1 MRKMS
6 KTKRFFKRV
15 EKFFSYFKQR
25 YIVWFLLYRSGAKE
39 LVRQYANRNHEAC
52 GSIGAESPIWV
63 CWWQGEEA
71 MPDIAKACLRSIR
84 RYACAHPVRLITAE
98 NFSEYVTFPPE
109 IMEKQRR
116 GLIDLTH
123 FSDIL
128 RVSLLARY
136 GGIWM
141 DATVLIPSR
150 PLDEFI
156 RPTETFWSCH
166 HKPIYHNISRG
177 GWVSFFWACGKDNL
191 LPAFMADFHI
201 RYWLRHDKL
210 IVYLLLDYAFAL
222 ARKYIPAVHR
232 MIEEVPL
239 SAMGPLGKCLN
250 DEYRPEEWEHFCRD
264 YDFHKLTYKIP
275 LHRTTPD
282 GKETYYGHILA
293 EYLEAVES

>member
-1 MRKMS
+1 M
-6 KTKRFFKRV
+6 
-15 EKFFSYFKQR
+15 
-25 YIVWFLLYRSGAKE
+25 
-39 LVRQYANRNHEAC
+39 
-52 GSIGAESPIWV
+52 
-63 CWWQGEEA
+63 
-71 MPDIAKACLRSIR
+71 
-84 RYACAHPVRLITAE
+84 
-98 NFSEYVTFPPE
+98 
-109 IMEKQRR
+109 
-116 GLIDLTH
+116 
-123 FSDIL
+123 
-128 RVSLLARY
+128 
-136 GGIWM
+136 
-141 DATVLIPSR
+141 LIPSR

-293 EYLEAVES
+293 EYLEAGKC